1 MYWGADPH
9 EVGWHFWRAGMNSDA
24 ILERAPHPDPRLP
37 IYLANE
43 AFSRR
48 QSWVEG
54 ALEAA
59 DATIQRLNG
68 RPD

>member
-24 ILERAPHPDPRLP
+24 ILERAPHPDSRLP

>member
-1 MYWGADPH
+1 
-9 EVGWHFWRAGMNSDA
+9 VNSDA

-59 DATIQRLNG
+59 DATIQKLNG

>member
-1 MYWGADPH
+1 LDDQAL
-9 EVGWHFWRAGMNSDA
+9 RALGP
-24 ILERAPHPDPRLP
+24 LESAPQPDSGLP

-59 DATIQRLNG
+59 DSVVQRLTQSTS
-68 RPD
+68 